1 MKNITDYFEELE
13 HKHDEDKLNKVS
25 FYLIIK

>member
-13 HKHDEDKLNKVS
+13 HKHDEDKLNKVRKI
-25 FYLIIK
+25 YNN